1 MSSTASKIS
10 LPPLTTARGANTD
23 ATLNI
28 RQKVILS
35 SEQRNVLNMV
45 VDQGRSVFF
54 TGSAGTGKSVLLR
67 EIIRALKKKWAG
79 KGDAVAV
86 TASTGIAACNIGG
99 ITIHSFGGEFRRL
112 ETGLLRWRRL
122 MGDHLGGSSDQG
134 SAWARKLRKSSAR
147 TFARTR
153 RL

>member
-1 MSSTASKIS
+1 MDFPLSSHDREADSTSVDMFSTASKIS

-99 ITIHSFGGEFRRL
+99 ITIHSFGGESRRL
-112 ETGLLRWRRL
+112 ADRFSRGTRL
-122 MGDHLGGSSDQG
+122 INDHLWGLID
-134 SAWARKLRKSSAR
+134 
-147 TFARTR
+147 
-153 RL
+153 